1 MAAIMIVIL
10 QCLNVKRAKCREFM
24 RGFIISILLLG
35 FTPGTFAQNLA
46 DNAIEVEAKG
56 SYLMGVGNSKQLAR
70 QLALFE
76 AKRSALET
84 AGKYL
89 THKSLIPFY
98 EMKKEE
104 IYSLAARETQGEI
117 VEERWEPIGKTI
129 KCLIRI
135 RAKVQ
140 ISDFIKAEI
149 QNQKLEKEDEKE
161 SLLEEMD
168 PVLSKEIDPG
178 KDIARAYRLLRKKE
192 WRMAMIYLDHLE
204 KKYPNWGNIYMAK
217 AIAFYA
223 FNEPLEMKKAL
234 EMACHLGKNRACDD
248 LRSLKKIHNLDLAP

>member
-1 MAAIMIVIL
+1 MIVIL
-10 QCLNVKRAKCREFM
+10 QCLNVKRAKCMGFM

-35 FTPGTFAQNLA
+35 FTTGTFAQNLA

-70 QLALFE
+70 QLAIFE

-98 EMKKEE
+98 DMKKEE
-104 IYSLAARETQGEI
+104 IYSLAARETQVEI
-117 VEERWEPIGKTI
+117 LEERWEPIGKTMT
-129 KCLIRI
+129 CLIRI
-135 RAKVQ
+135 RVKVQ
-140 ISDFIKAEI
+140 ISDFIKAGI

-178 KDIARAYRLLRKKE
+178 KDIAKAYRLLRKRE
-192 WRMAMIYLDHLE
+192 WRMAVIYLDHME
-204 KKYPNWGNIYMAK
+204 KKYSNWGNIYLAK
-217 AIAFYA
+217 AIALYA
-223 FNEPLEMKKAL
+223 LNEPLEMKKAL
-234 EMACHLGKNRACDD
+234 EMACGLGNHQACDD
-248 LRSLKKIHNLDLAP
+248 LKRLK

>member
-1 MAAIMIVIL
+1 MIVIL
-10 QCLNVKRAKCREFM
+10 QYLNIKRAKCMEFM

-35 FTPGTFAQNLA
+35 FTTGTFAQNLA
-46 DNAIEVEAKG
+46 DNVIEVEARG
-56 SYLMGVGNSKQLAR
+56 SYLMGDGNSKQLAR

-76 AKRSALET
+76 AKRAALET

-89 THKSLIPFY
+89 ANKSLIPFY

-104 IYSLAARETQGEI
+104 IYSLTARETQGEI
-117 VEERWEPIGKTI
+117 IEERWEPIGKTI

-140 ISDFIKAEI
+140 ISDFIKAGI

-168 PVLSKEIDPG
+168 PVLSKKIDPG
-178 KDIARAYRLLRKKE
+178 KDIAKAYRLLRKRE
-192 WRMAMIYLDHLE
+192 WRRAVIYLDRLE

-223 FNEPLEMKKAL
+223 LNEPSEMKKAL
-234 EMACHLGKNRACDD
+234 KMACGLGNHQACDD
-248 LRSLKKIHNLDLAP
+248 LKRLKKVHNLDLIP

>member
-1 MAAIMIVIL
+1 MMVVLDCLSGKRGKDKVI
-10 QCLNVKRAKCREFM
+10 M
-24 RGFIISILLLG
+24 RGFILAILLLG
-35 FTPGTFAQNLA
+35 FTTIAFAQNLE
-46 DNAIEVEAKG
+46 DNVIEVEARG
-56 SYLMGVGNSKQLAR
+56 SYLMGDGNSKQLAR
-70 QLALFE
+70 QVALFE

-117 VEERWEPIGKTI
+117 IEERWEPIGKTM

-140 ISDFIKAEI
+140 ISDFIKAGI

-178 KDIARAYRLLRKKE
+178 KDIAKAYRLLRKRE
-192 WRMAMIYLDHLE
+192 WRMAVIYLDHLE

-217 AIAFYA
+217 AIAFYPLHA
-223 FNEPLEMKKAL
+223 PLEMKKAL
-234 EMACHLGKNRACDD
+234 EMACRLGKNGACDD
-248 LRSLKKIHNLDLAP
+248 LKNLKMVHNLDLSP

>member
-1 MAAIMIVIL
+1 MMVTL
-10 QCLNVKRAKCREFM
+10 DCLSGKRGNDKVTV
-24 RGFIISILLLG
+24 RGFIVSILLLG
-35 FTPGTFAQNLA
+35 FTTVTFAQNLA
-46 DNAIEVEAKG
+46 DNVIEVEAKG
-56 SYLMGVGNSKQLAR
+56 SYLMGDGNSKQLAR

-89 THKSLIPFY
+89 SHKSLIPFY
-98 EMKKEE
+98 EIKKEE
-104 IYSLAARETQGEI
+104 IYSLAARETQGKI
-117 VEERWEPIGKTI
+117 IEERWEPIGKMI

-135 RAKVQ
+135 RAKVR
-140 ISDFIKAEI
+140 ISDFIKAGI

-178 KDIARAYRLLRKKE
+178 KDIAKAYRLLRKGE
-192 WRMAMIYLDHLE
+192 WRMAVIYLDRLE

-217 AIAFYA
+217 AIAFYSLNA
-223 FNEPLEMKKAL
+223 PLEMKKTL
-234 EMACHLGKNRACDD
+234 EMACRLGNHQACDD
-248 LRSLKKIHNLDLAP
+248 LKDLKMVHNLDLTP

>member
-1 MAAIMIVIL
+1 MVAIIL
-10 QCLNVKRAKCREFM
+10 EINVSTRRTDGQSRKFM
-24 RGFIISILLLG
+24 RVFIISILLLG
-35 FTPGTFAQNLA
+35 FTAVTFAQDLA
-46 DNAIEVEAKG
+46 DNIIEVEANG

-76 AKRSALET
+76 AKRAALET

-104 IYSLAARETQGEI
+104 IYSLAARETQAGI
-117 VEERWEPIGKTI
+117 IEERWEPIGKTI

-140 ISDFIKAEI
+140 VSDFIEAGI
-149 QNQKLEKEDEKE
+149 QNQKLEREDGKE

-178 KDIARAYRLLRKKE
+178 KDIAKAYRLLRKKE
-192 WRMAMIYLDHLE
+192 WRMAVIYLDHME
-204 KKYPNWGNIYMAK
+204 KKYSNWGDIYMAK
-217 AIAFYA
+217 AIALYA
-223 FNEPLEMKKAL
+223 LNAPSEMKKAL
-234 EMACHLGKNRACDD
+234 KMACALGNHQACDD
-248 LRSLKKIHNLDLAP
+248 LEHLKKVQNLDLTP

>member
-1 MAAIMIVIL
+1 MILVL
-10 QCLNVKRAKCREFM
+10 DSLSGKRGKDKGIM
-24 RGFIISILLLG
+24 RGFAILLLG
-35 FTPGTFAQNLA
+35 FTTIAFAQNLA
-46 DNAIEVEAKG
+46 DNVIEVEAKG
-56 SYLMGVGNSKQLAR
+56 SYLMGDDNSKQLAR

-76 AKRSALET
+76 AKRAALET

-104 IYSLAARETQGEI
+104 IYSLATKETQGEI
-117 VEERWEPIGKTI
+117 IEERWEPIGKAI

-140 ISDFIKAEI
+140 ISDFIKAGI

-161 SLLEEMD
+161 SLSEEMN

-178 KDIARAYRLLRKKE
+178 KDIAKAYRLLRKRK
-192 WRMAMIYLDHLE
+192 WRIAVIYLDHLE
-204 KKYPNWGNIYMAK
+204 KKYPNWGDIYMAK
-217 AIAFYA
+217 AIAFY
-223 FNEPLEMKKAL
+223 PLNAPSEMKKAL
-234 EMACHLGKNRACDD
+234 KMACGLGNHQACDD
-248 LRSLKKIHNLDLAP
+248 LKHLKKVHNLDLAP